1 MLVTAPCVPTPRVTV
16 PRDRTP
22 RDCAP
27 RACAPRDCAP
37 RDRDPGEQAV
47 SYRVR
52 PEPAQVARARAQA
65 RQALPGWGL
74 AEHTELT
81 ELIVSE
87 LVTNAIVHGTGQIE
101 IRLSYEGGCLRTQV
115 HDHGGGRPIRR
126 HPAADCE
133 RGRGL
138 GLVDGLIELH
148 GGTRGVVSD
157 SDCPG
162 KTVYVT
168 LPLACDP
175 EGTR

>member
-1 MLVTAPCVPTPRVTV
+1 MLVAAPHVPAPHVPAPRVTV
-16 PRDRTP
+16 
-22 RDCAP
+22 
-27 RACAPRDCAP
+27 PRDCAP

-81 ELIVSE
+81 EVIVSE
-87 LVTNAIVHGTGQIE
+87 LVTNALVHGTGQIE

-115 HDHGGGRPIRR
+115 HDHGGGQPIRR

-157 SDCPG
+157 SDWLQPA
-162 KTVYVT
+162 VYV
-168 LPLACDP
+168 PHALASGGV
-175 EGTR
+175 GTR